1 MKFVLVALLV
11 GACLTVT
18 WPSVSKT
25 VTLSSPITVKA
36 GQTYDGFKEYSN
48 KWVRFER
55 GKSGLGDCT
64 SVEGGKA
71 DACFLLYKGATLKN
85 VVLGAKSIEHVH
97 CEEDGCTVENVYWED
112 VCEDALTF
120 ENGSSTSAKYYV
132 KGGAAQNGSD
142 KIIQFNSAGTVYV
155 SNFYCANSG
164 KLIRACGNCK
174 KGYQGKRTINLTNV
188 EVYKVST
195 LAGYNSNYGDTVT
208 LKNVKVTGGGHV
220 CRAFK
225 GRNDGKEPTA
235 IGYQCEA
242 SGTISSCTCK

>member
-1 MKFVLVALLV
+1 MKFILIALLA

-18 WPSVSKT
+18 WPTVSKT
-25 VTLSSPITVKA
+25 VTLSAPITVKA

-120 ENGSSTSAKYYV
+120 ENGSSTSAKFYV

-164 KLIRACGNCK
+164 KLIRDCGNCK

-195 LAGYNSNYGDTVT
+195 LAGYNSNFGDTIT
-208 LKNVKVTGGGHV
+208 LTNVKVTGGHV
-220 CRAFK
+220 CRAFN
-225 GRNDGKEPTA
+225 GRKDGKEPTA
-235 IGYQCEA
+235 VGYRCDT
-242 SGTISSCTCK
+242 GYVSSCVCK

>member
-1 MKFVLVALLV
+1 MKFILIALLA
-11 GACLTVT
+11 GACLSVT
-18 WPSVSKT
+18 WPTVSKT
-25 VTLSSPITVKA
+25 VTLSAPITVKA

-208 LKNVKVTGGGHV
+208 LKNEKVSGGGHV
-220 CRAFK
+220 CRAF
-225 GRNDGKEPTA
+225 
-235 IGYQCEA
+235 
-242 SGTISSCTCK
+242 

>member
-1 MKFVLVALLV
+1 MKFILIALLA

-18 WPSVSKT
+18 WPTVSKT
-25 VTLSSPITVKA
+25 VTLSAPITVKA

-132 KGGAAQNGSD
+132 KEVLL
-142 KIIQFNSAGTVYV
+142 KMEVIKLFNSILLVLFIFLISIV
-155 SNFYCANSG
+155 KILENSSELVEIVNQDI
-164 KLIRACGNCK
+164 KEKELLI
-174 KGYQGKRTINLTNV
+174 
-188 EVYKVST
+188 
-195 LAGYNSNYGDTVT
+195 
-208 LKNVKVTGGGHV
+208 
-220 CRAFK
+220 
-225 GRNDGKEPTA
+225 
-235 IGYQCEA
+235 
-242 SGTISSCTCK
+242 